1 MGAKM
6 EGRTIH
12 LWETFEIVLHA
23 EQAYE
28 NYYTDVCIW
37 AHLKGPGFN
46 KKCFG
51 FWDGDNIFR
60 IRVTAERP
68 GLWTYVTDANVE
80 DRGLCGIHG
89 AFMGIPWTEEEKN
102 SIQTRRGIIR
112 ANKNGHAMEYADG
125 TPYVMIGDTWWG
137 LGSYRYPLEENEDE
151 HPIGRDMNMKDMARQ
166 RIRQGFNTIGMI
178 AGFPTWADDGE
189 EPWIMLDDEH
199 ETTIRNAWTVDGSS
213 RRGARNKNASC
224 KAMYNEGGT
233 PFLFPG
239 KIKGY
244 ESLAPD
250 YDRINP
256 EYFKVLDKKIN
267 WLNEHGMTVFIET
280 LRRDSSKT
288 WKYYYNWP
296 MVYTRYIQYVFARY
310 QANNCIFSPIHF
322 DIKMNSIDS
331 REFNEPINLLI
342 DIYGR
347 PPFGTLIG
355 TNPSPST
362 LINYGGREEQKWLTL
377 HQIGNW
383 REHENYWY
391 LTDIFHAEPA
401 SPAINGEPY
410 YSGYPESAMKIDENG
425 NTITEIGTLTAEDEE
440 DHLNCRSGYYGS
452 VLSGAYGGILAGFEG
467 GWGANI
473 EEDSMYKIWDTMTFP
488 VSYQVKYVREFLLS
502 EGKLYTEL
510 VPNADMIT
518 PNKSGEPYG
527 YRGWAFAS
535 ATRKRDLILGYAEKD
550 CPRIAVRALRPY
562 EKYEFAWFDPT
573 KGMWLKSHE
582 LTVNSVGMISLPEY
596 PEDHDWAFKL
606 KKKNLPYQID
616 TSEHPKATLEEYWKQ
631 KGKMGNEI

>member
-1 MGAKM
+1 M
-6 EGRTIH
+6 EERTIH
-12 LWETFEIVLHA
+12 LWETFEIVLYA
-23 EQAYE
+23 EQVYE
-28 NYYTDVCIW
+28 NYYTDVCVW
-37 AHLKGPGFN
+37 VHLKGPGFD

-51 FWDGDNIFR
+51 FWDGDNVFR

-68 GLWTYVTDANVE
+68 GLWTYTTHANVE
-80 DRGLCGIHG
+80 DKGLCGIHG
-89 AFMGIPWTEEEKN
+89 AFMGIPWTEEEKK
-102 SIQTRRGIIR
+102 SVQTRRGIIR

-137 LGSYRYPLEENEDE
+137 LGSYRYPWEENEDE
-151 HPIGRDMNMKDMARQ
+151 HLIGRDMNMKDMARQ

-189 EPWIMLDDEH
+189 APWLMLNDGH
-199 ETTIRNAWTVDGSS
+199 ETTIRNAWTTDGSS
-213 RRGARNKNASC
+213 RQGARNKKASC
-224 KAMYNEGGT
+224 KAMHNEGGT
-233 PFLFPG
+233 PFFFPG

-244 ESLAPD
+244 ENLVPD

-288 WKYYYNWP
+288 WKYYYDWP

-347 PPFGTLIG
+347 PPFGTLMG

-362 LINYGGREEQKWLTL
+362 LINYGGCDEQKWLTL

-401 SPAINGEPY
+401 CPAINGEPY

-425 NTITEIGTLTAEDEE
+425 NTITEIGMLTAEDEE

-510 VPNADMIT
+510 IPNADIVT
-518 PNKSGEPYG
+518 PNKAGETYG

-535 ATRKRDLILGYAEKD
+535 ATRKRDLILGYTEKD

-562 EKYEFAWFDPT
+562 EKYEFTWFDPT
-573 KGMWLKSHE
+573 KGSWNKSQE
-582 LTVNSVGMISLPEY
+582 LTVNSVGMLPLPEY

-631 KGKMGNEI
+631 KGKKE